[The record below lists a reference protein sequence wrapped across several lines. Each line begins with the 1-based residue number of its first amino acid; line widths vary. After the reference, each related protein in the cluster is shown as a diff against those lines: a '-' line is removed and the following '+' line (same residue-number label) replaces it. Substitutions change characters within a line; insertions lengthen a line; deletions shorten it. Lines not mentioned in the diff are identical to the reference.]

1 MGYDSGTPETTR
13 VSFQSAGV
21 TVDPTAVTFSYSNN
35 GNSFGPFTYT
45 GSSTPG
51 IGYIYRTVTETPLET
66 IISYSFQI
74 ATTGFTGEIVITWS
88 STGVG
93 AASMTKSIEQN
104 VDEIQGSVYSWA
116 PGVDD
121 VGTYLRARTMNRNG
135 MIVGT
140 FNAYTNPTDIA
151 VMGLI
156 NDAAADVQ
164 AAIGPEVNV
173 DPTLYPIAG
182 DLAAIGAAM
191 NVELSYFPEQ
201 VNSGRSPYPQL
212 EKQYDDKLKRLQN
225 AIVSLGG
232 QRPTDESQTPFGA
245 FDGPPVIMNWMYPRL
260 G

>member
-1 MGYDSGTPETTR
+1 MGYNAGTPETTR

-21 TVDPTAVTFSYSNN
+21 TVDPTTITFSYTNN

-45 GSSTPG
+45 GEETPG
-51 IGYIYRTVTETPLET
+51 VGYIYRTLTETPLTT
-66 IISYSFQI
+66 IISYSFEI
-74 ATTGFTGEIVITWS
+74 NTTGFVGPIIITWT

-93 AASMTKSIEQN
+93 AASMTKSIEQDVN
-104 VDEIQGSVYSWA
+104 EIQGSVYSWA

-121 VGTYLRARTMNRNG
+121 VGTYLRARTMTRNG
-135 MIVGT
+135 EVIGT
-140 FNAYTNPTDIA
+140 FNAYTTPTDVA

-156 NDAAADVQ
+156 NDAASDVQ

-173 DPTLYPIAG
+173 DPSLYPMAE

-201 VNSGRSPYPQL
+201 INSGRSPYPQL
-212 EKQYDDKLKRLQN
+212 ETQYNAKLKRLQN

-232 QRPTDESQTPFGA
+232 QRPTDEAQSPFGA
-245 FDGPPVIMNWMYPRL
+245 FVGPPIPMDWIYPRL
-260 G
+260 